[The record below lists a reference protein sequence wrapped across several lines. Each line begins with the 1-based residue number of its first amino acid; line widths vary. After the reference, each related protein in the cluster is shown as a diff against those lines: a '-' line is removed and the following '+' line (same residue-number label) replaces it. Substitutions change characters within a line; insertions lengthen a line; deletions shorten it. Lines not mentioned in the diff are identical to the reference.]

1 MNKQAPSNRRRWL
14 WLGTAAALV
23 AVGASVLVLWRVLG
37 AAPDPTTPVAHNDD
51 WWPVTQTF
59 DGVEMALTPVGC
71 FVMGSEDAEADE
83 RPAHEQCITTPYW
96 IDVYETTN
104 TQFAAFL
111 NAMGNPTEGGAP
123 WYDAAD
129 EPHAVLE
136 ERDGEWVAPEGLENR
151 PVAEVSWFAATAY
164 CAWRGGR
171 LPTEVEWEYA
181 ARGPDSWVFPWGNDF
196 DPNNAVCAQNSHG
209 NRSWDVGSRPG
220 GVSWVGAHDMS
231 GNLYEWTSGLYAP
244 YPYDATD
251 GREANAS
258 ADSEHFRVVRGG
270 SWGPS
275 TNILR
280 GAFRLE
286 TYPYTGTYDFG
297 IRCVRDY

>member
-1 MNKQAPSNRRRWL
+1 MSEQAPSSQRRWL
-14 WLGTAAALV
+14 RPCAAVAIVALS
-23 AVGASVLVLWRVLG
+23 VGALALWRVLG
-37 AAPDPTTPVAHNDD
+37 SRPDPFTPVVHNND
-51 WWPVTQTF
+51 WQPFTQAF

-71 FVMGSEDAEADE
+71 FVMGSEDGDADE
-83 RPAHEQCITTPYW
+83 RPTHEQCIDAPYW

-104 TQFAAFL
+104 AQFAVFL
-111 NAMGNPTEGGAP
+111 NAMGNQTEGGAP

-129 EPHAVLE
+129 EHAVLDVH
-136 ERDGEWVAPEGLENR
+136 DGEWAVQEGLENR
-151 PVAEVSWFAATAY
+151 PAAEVSWYAATAY

-181 ARGPDSWVFPWGNDF
+181 ARGPDDLVFPWGNEFNPD
-196 DPNNAVCAQNSHG
+196 NAVCAHNSAG

-220 GVSWVGAHDMS
+220 GVSWVGAQDMS
-231 GNLYEWTSGLYAP
+231 GNLYEWTSSLYAP
-244 YPYDATD
+244 YPYDAND
-251 GREANAS
+251 GRESDAS
-258 ADSEHFRVVRGG
+258 VDSEHYRVVRGG

-280 GAFRLE
+280 GAYRMMS
-286 TYPYTGTYDFG
+286 YPYVGTYDFG